1 MELTITF
8 FIKFAL
14 GIHIIL
20 ALFFILWNKIKFI
33 PKLDFT
39 SIVSYFQKV
48 FHFKIFSFPK
58 PSRCF
63 S

>member
-8 FIKFAL
+8 FIEFAL

-20 ALFFILWNKIKFI
+20 ALFFILWNKIEFI

-39 SIVSYFQKV
+39 SIVSYFQKF
-48 FHFKIFSFPK
+48 FHYNIFSFPK
-58 PSRCF
+58 PSRC
-63 S
+63 SS